1 MTVAVQLPALS
12 PTMKEGRIT
21 KWFKKEGDKV
31 SSGDEIAEVETDK
44 SNLAIE
50 AYDDG
55 VLLKILVKEGETA
68 AVGANIGWIGKAGEA
83 IPSEG
88 EAPAKAEAQPEAKA
102 DAPAKVEAPAKN
114 DAAAEAK
121 PSPPAPQKGEAA
133 APKVDPPSPT
143 APMPAGAATAAK
155 PVPPTV
161 ESAPGEGGRVR
172 ASPLAKKMAET
183 QHIDLGSVQGSGP
196 SGRIV
201 KKDIEA
207 ALAKGPAT
215 AKGAP
220 RITPRASG
228 ARLPPT
234 SLPVTNMRKVI
245 AQRLGEVKPGVPHFY
260 LNVELEMDQALKLR
274 EEAKTQELKISVN
287 DIIVKATAMA
297 VRRFPRINQVFAGD
311 SIQQLHNVDVGVAVA
326 IEDGLIT
333 PIIKDADQKGLG
345 EIGEEVRELADRA
358 KKKALKPDEYTG
370 GSITVS
376 NLGMFG
382 IDSFIAVINPPQA
395 AILAIGKV
403 EPKVVVR
410 DDEMVIRQMMSCTLS
425 GDHRVIDG
433 AVGAQFL
440 QELRSLIEHP
450 LRLLL

>member
-1 MTVAVQLPALS
+1 MAVAVQLPALS

-21 KWFKKEGDKV
+21 KWFKKEGDKI

-55 VLLKILVKEGETA
+55 VLLKILVKEGESA
-68 AVGANIGWIGKAGEA
+68 PVGGNIGWIGKAGEA
-83 IPSEG
+83 VPEG
-88 EAPAKAEAQPEAKA
+88 GSAGAPAAPAPAPAASAAEPEKKAEAS
-102 DAPAKVEAPAKN
+102 APQASAPPPAAPN
-114 DAAAEAK
+114 PPTAAA
-121 PSPPAPQKGEAA
+121 SAP
-133 APKVDPPSPT
+133 
-143 APMPAGAATAAK
+143 K
-155 PVPPTV
+155 PVPP
-161 ESAPGEGGRVR
+161 AGETAGGGDRLR

-183 QHIDLGSVQGSGP
+183 QQIDLGSVQGSGP

-201 KKDIEA
+201 KRDVEA
-207 ALAKGPAT
+207 AMAKGT
-215 AKGAP
+215 GGAP
-220 RITPRASG
+220 ASN
-228 ARLPPT
+228 AKAAKAP
-234 SLPVTNMRKVI
+234 LPVRAPGVRVPPQNVPVSNMRKVI
-245 AQRLGEVKPGVPHFY
+245 AQRLSEVKPGVPHFY
-260 LNVELEMDQALKLR
+260 LTVELEMDSALQLR
-274 EEAKTQELKISVN
+274 EEAKSQELKISVN

-311 SIQQLHNVDVGVAVA
+311 SIQQLTNVDVGVAVA

-333 PIIKDADQKGLG
+333 PIIKDADQKGLA
-345 EIGEEVRELADRA
+345 EIGQEVRDLAEKA
-358 KKKALKPDEYTG
+358 KKKALRPEEYTG

-395 AILAIGKV
+395 AIIAVGRV

-410 DDEMVIRQMMSCTLS
+410 EGEMVIRQIMSCTLS

-440 QELRSLIEHP
+440 QELRSLLEHP